1 MIVAVGDKRVANAKS
16 AGQVAH
22 QRRKEIISGCRSRAD
37 NNGSKSILRKMPIR
51 DVADQTDYTD
61 HLPLSVAMRSKS
73 ARLPQIA
80 AVSRKLG
87 YQGIRYLDDF
97 SS

>member
-22 QRRKEIISGCRSRAD
+22 QRRKEIISGCRSGAD
-37 NNGSKSILRKMPIR
+37 DDGTKSVLRKVPIR
-51 DVADQTDYTD
+51 DIADQTDYTD
-61 HLPLSVAMRSKS
+61 HLPLSVAMGSKS
-73 ARLPQIA
+73 ARLPEIA
-80 AVSRKLG
+80 TVSRMFG
-87 YQGIRYLDDF
+87 YQSIRNSNNL